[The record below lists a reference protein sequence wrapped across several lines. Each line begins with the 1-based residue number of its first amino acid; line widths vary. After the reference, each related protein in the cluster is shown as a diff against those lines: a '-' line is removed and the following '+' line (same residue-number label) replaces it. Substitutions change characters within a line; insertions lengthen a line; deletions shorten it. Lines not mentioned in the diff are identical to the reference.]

1 MENQHRGLF
10 SSFTRSRLVD
20 RRFLVPYQDRARSVN
35 WVIESLG
42 CLKAYPD
49 AFAVAVAVA
58 VAVAA
63 VGDVQVVGVGALAG
77 RAEVVEDRGSNED

>member
-1 MENQHRGLF
+1 MENQHRVLF
-10 SSFTRSRLVD
+10 SSFTRSRLVG

-42 CLKAYPD
+42 CLKAYLD
-49 AFAVAVAVA
+49 AFA

>member
-1 MENQHRGLF
+1 MG
-10 SSFTRSRLVD
+10 

-42 CLKAYPD
+42 CLKAYLD
-49 AFAVAVAVA
+49 AFA

>member
-1 MENQHRGLF
+1 MENQHRVLF
-10 SSFTRSRLVD
+10 SSFTRSRLVG

-42 CLKAYPD
+42 CLKAYLD
-49 AFAVAVAVA
+49 AF
-58 VAVAA
+58 AVAA
-63 VGDVQVVGVGALAG
+63 VGDVQVVGLGALAE